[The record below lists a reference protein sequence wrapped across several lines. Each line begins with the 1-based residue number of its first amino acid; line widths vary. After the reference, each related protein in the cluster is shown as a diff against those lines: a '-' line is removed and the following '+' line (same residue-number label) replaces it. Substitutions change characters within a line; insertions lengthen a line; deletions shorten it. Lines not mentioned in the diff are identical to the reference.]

1 MSPAKFKNISTNQS
15 LGLNGLAE
23 LELLY
28 KREMPDA
35 QSTLAPAA
43 RYHFKNPGKSFRA
56 QLALTSGV
64 SLGLN
69 TQDNLHW
76 AAACELLHNA
86 SLIHDDISDASTHRR
101 GQESIHQ
108 HFGADMALCLGDWMV
123 AKAFELGARNAL
135 YGGKLVTLLAQAMQE
150 TCSGQISDITQREC
164 ANLDDW
170 QRIAKGKTAP
180 LLIAPIKG
188 AAIAAGLNAEQN
200 EKLNAELQSLEK
212 LVGYCGLAYQGRNDI
227 DDIIPS
233 TRRSS
238 DLDGRKPNL
247 VVSLFAQQGP
257 SADDFN
263 LWYQSDDLSKLSRW
277 QKRIATSDVILQAN
291 QSVDYWL
298 LQAELLVLSVPPQLQ
313 SVTAGLVASV
323 KKMTTN
329 THIIKHQGQIA

>member
-1 MSPAKFKNISTNQS
+1 
-15 LGLNGLAE
+15 
-23 LELLY
+23 
-28 KREMPDA
+28 
-35 QSTLAPAA
+35 
-43 RYHFKNPGKSFRA
+43 
-56 QLALTSGV
+56 
-64 SLGLN
+64 
-69 TQDNLHW
+69 
-76 AAACELLHNA
+76 
-86 SLIHDDISDASTHRR
+86 
-101 GQESIHQ
+101 
-108 HFGADMALCLGDWMV
+108 MALCLGDWMV

-135 YGGKLVTLLAQAMQE
+135 HGGKLVALLAQAMQE

-164 ANLDDW
+164 ANLEDW

-188 AAIAAGLNAEQN
+188 AAIAAGLNTEQN
-200 EKLNAELQSLEK
+200 EKLNTELQCLEK
-212 LVGYCGLAYQGRNDI
+212 LVGFCGLAYQGRNDI

-233 TRRSS
+233 SRRSS

-257 SADDFN
+257 SADEFN
-263 LWYQSDDLSKLSRW
+263 LWYQSDDLSKLSHW

-313 SVTAGLVASV
+313 SVSAGLVASV
-323 KKMTTN
+323 KQMTTN